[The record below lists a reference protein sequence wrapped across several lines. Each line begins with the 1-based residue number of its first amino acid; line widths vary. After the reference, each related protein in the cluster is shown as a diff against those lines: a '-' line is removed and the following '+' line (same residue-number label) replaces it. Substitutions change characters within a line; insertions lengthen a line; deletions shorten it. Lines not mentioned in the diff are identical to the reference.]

1 MHTEKNFKITTKQ
14 SEKIST
20 MSPQEE
26 QRREMLSSQQLS
38 VKPQNSKYQRRNT
51 MIHLKQQLQLVLTTF
66 FVISIM
72 MRKCFT
78 TH

>member
-1 MHTEKNFKITTKQ
+1 MHSEKNFKIPTKQ
-14 SEKIST
+14 SEKLST
-20 MSPQEE
+20 MSLQQE
-26 QRREMLSSQQLS
+26 QRREMLSNQQLS
-38 VKPQNSKYQRRNT
+38 VKPQNSKYQRKNT

-66 FVISIM
+66 FIISIM